1 MNLKEEMFLVNK
13 YHLRIEIMEGIKG
26 KDVKEYREYLRKNKK
41 LCCTNM
47 DSWKE
52 HLRDKIL
59 NAIFYSR
66 DNSIIMGREERTISS
81 SNLYFDAKNKNKI
94 VYFNDLTK
102 AELEYTMSDYGTV
115 LSIEKEWVYSN
126 GFKTILTV
134 RDGSDMTKNICSM
147 DFLVEFLESEDIKQG
162 NKDLIKQYQETKEK
176 PEELALP
183 CYDILDEE
191 QVKIVF

>member
-13 YHLRIEIMEGIKG
+13 YHLRIEIMESIK
-26 KDVKEYREYLRKNKK
+26 KEDVKKYREYLRKNRN
-41 LCCTNM
+41 LCCADMNP
-47 DSWKE
+47 WKKR
-52 HLRDKIL
+52 LKDKIL

-66 DNSIIMGREERTISS
+66 DNSIIIGREERTISS
-81 SNLYFDAKNKNKI
+81 SNCYFDTKSKNKI

-134 RDGSDMTKNICSM
+134 RDGSDVTKNICSM
-147 DFLVEFLESEDIKQG
+147 DFLVEFLESEGIERG